1 MKRKDTPLA
10 PTVFPNGSVVKMG
23 RKKHARKSRQYA
35 HHVEGEPSGSKSTH
49 LMVDDI
55 LDSSGKPR
63 KKGPYHVFP
72 SITTSKSGYK
82 FQNENEAYRAGEVY
96 QFKRRKRAEKFAHG
110 SWKKGRDRRD
120 AMKAYRKSKKR

>member
-1 MKRKDTPLA
+1 MKRKDIPLA
-10 PTVFPNGSVVKMG
+10 STSFSNGGVVRKG
-23 RKKHARKSRQYA
+23 RKKHARSSRQHSHY
-35 HHVEGEPSGSKSTH
+35 VEGQQKGSRSTH

-55 LDSSGKPR
+55 LGPGGKPR
-63 KKGPYHVFP
+63 KKGPYHVYP

-82 FQNENEAYRAGEVY
+82 PQNEDEAYRAGELY
-96 QFKRRKRAEKFAHG
+96 EFKKRKRAEKFAHG